1 MSSVFQVR
9 EYLVAGIPRIH
20 VLTVPK
26 VMVQVGA
33 MAIVHGR
40 MSSAFQRRPPVRAKA
55 TVYGGMTSV
64 LLIPVPEFGAV
75 GILRFHVLTAPVA
88 MAQVGAKA
96 IVHGS
101 RSSVFQR
108 KVWHGVVGSS
118 LLHVLSVLKIM
129 VRPGAKA
136 IVHG

>member
-1 MSSVFQVR
+1 M
-9 EYLVAGIPRIH
+9 AGIPRIH

-64 LLIPVPEFGAV
+64 LLIPVSP
-75 GILRFHVLTAPVA
+75 FHIQLCFPRVSPFPSPRR
-88 MAQVGAKA
+88 AKA
-96 IVHGS
+96 QFCDYCLIWC
-101 RSSVFQR
+101 REDERIQQ
-108 KVWHGVVGSS
+108 
-118 LLHVLSVLKIM
+118 
-129 VRPGAKA
+129 
-136 IVHG
+136 